1 MLKELVIASHNKG
14 KIAEFEN
21 LLAPYGVKIYSAK
34 DLDLPDVEETGKTF
48 AENAIIKA
56 EALAE
61 MCNKPCLADDS
72 GLCVDA
78 LDGRPGVYSARYAP
92 NRDFDKAMNYLDA
105 SRKIKDIDEKQYLLG
120 EIYIKQGE
128 FDKAIDELNSLIAKN
143 PNNIEYTIA
152 LANIYVNKKDYLKAR
167 EVLKKYLKNNCFLK
181 IFMLKCKTWPKLGLQ
196 MRYVRYL
203 TNNFVKGV
211 HANNEKFIG
220 IFNTGT
226 TGNY

>member
-72 GLCVDA
+72 GLCVDT

-92 NRDFDKAMNYLDA
+92 NRDFDKAMIML
-105 SRKIKDIDEKQYLLG
+105 IDE
-120 EIYIKQGE
+120 IKTTRSKDWSAH
-128 FDKAIDELNSLIAKN
+128 FSCV
-143 PNNIEYTIA
+143 
-152 LANIYVNKKDYLKAR
+152 LA
-167 EVLKKYLKNNCFLK
+167 LK
-181 IFMLKCKTWPKLGLQ
+181 IPDKKVELFEGRVDGRIVEQRRGENGFGFDP
-196 MRYVRYL
+196 V
-203 TNNFVKGV
+203 FVPNGFDVTFAEMSADDKKKISHRGQAV
-211 HANNEKFIG
+211 EKFLQKV
-220 IFNTGT
+220 FNG
-226 TGNY
+226 